1 MIHETMYMNILT
13 TQNNVRIKKNYT
25 ISPNLTQFL
34 SSVSLHP
41 ANLLVLQLGD
51 KQITIN
57 RNISPLHLPR
67 INKKKI
73 RLWMCEH
80 HDEEAERI
88 SRKYFHAAK
97 APRV

>member
-34 SSVSLHP
+34 SSISLHP

-51 KQITIN
+51 KTNYNQSQYFP
-57 RNISPLHLPR
+57 SPFTSD
-67 INKKKI
+67 K
-73 RLWMCEH
+73 
-80 HDEEAERI
+80 
-88 SRKYFHAAK
+88 
-97 APRV
+97 